1 MLQRHGPLSK
11 MKTSFDEYVHY
22 ILPFEE
28 GDLAID
34 DWMGERLK
42 LTYTKK
48 IRCFCGKE
56 KTKVYR
62 QNFCYNCFWEKP
74 QAGAAIFKPEESK
87 AHLGI
92 EDRDLAWEK
101 EHHVQPHYVYLSYTG
116 ALKVGVTRAVNM
128 PYRWF
133 DQGAT
138 GAIVIAETPHR
149 HAAGLIE
156 VALKEHMR
164 DKTNWRAM
172 LKDTPAD
179 GVDFLEE
186 ARKAVDLLPDDLKE
200 YADLSREPM
209 LIKYPV
215 QQYPTKVKSL
225 NLDKSPEFEGVLV
238 GIKGQYLIFEDGTVF
253 NVRNNEG
260 KIVDLLI

>member
-74 QAGAAIFKPEESK
+74 QAGAAIFKPEESR

-179 GVDFLEE
+179 EVDFLEE

-200 YADLSREPM
+200 YADLNREPM

-225 NLDKSPEFEGVLV
+225 NLDKSPEFEGVLT

-260 KIVDLLI
+260 KIVELMI

>member
-74 QAGAAIFKPEESK
+74 QAGAAIFKPEESR

-164 DKTNWRAM
+164 DKTNLRAM

-179 GVDFLEE
+179 EVDFLEE

-200 YADLSREPM
+200 YADLNREPM

-225 NLDKSPEFEGVLV
+225 NLDKSPEFEGVLT

-260 KIVDLLI
+260 KIVELMI